1 MGRPRSGTTLMS
13 SLLDAHPSLTI
24 LPIETEVFSLWYAR
38 CVDHVRNHENSVSF
52 WTFFAAKSRF
62 PKLEIDRSEIIPDS
76 DDTDPL
82 SILSCMLTKMG
93 EYDACRHNKTRWG
106 EKTPI
111 HYKSLP
117 LVFKAYPQAQ
127 VLMMLRDPR
136 AILASLVKTPWNQE
150 TTEESAR
157 RWMEYIRIM
166 QNWGSDPRVRIIR
179 FEELVADTGRILQD
193 VCRWLGEEYTPAMLD
208 RSHLSHRLKT
218 KKGWGLEHRRKALE
232 PINAAGIGKWKE
244 QLSPK
249 QIKVT
254 EHVCAPL
261 MRQLGYEP
269 VTSGL
274 GLVRGAI
281 LDMKGSILD
290 MKESLDQ
297 KKIFSKSL
305 RKGAALFK
313 KVILNPGRPVETSHS
328 EK

>member
-24 LPIETEVFSLWYAR
+24 LPIETEMFTLWYAR
-38 CVDHVRNHENSVSF
+38 CNEHLRKHENLEEF
-52 WTFFAAKSRF
+52 WTFMESRSRF
-62 PKLEIDRSEIIPDS
+62 RKLEMDRSQFRSYCEQ
-76 DDTDPL
+76 TDAL
-82 SILSCMLTKMG
+82 SILSSMLTKMG
-93 EYDACRHNKTRWG
+93 EQDAQRYNKARWG

-117 LVFKAYPQAQ
+117 LVFKAYPHAQ

-136 AILASLVKTPWNQE
+136 AILASLMKTPWNQE

-166 QNWGSDPRVRIIR
+166 QNWGSDPRVRSIR
-179 FEELVADTGRILQD
+179 YEELVADTGRIMQD
-193 VCRWLGEEYTPAMLD
+193 VCSWLGEEYTPAMLD
-208 RSHLSHRLKT
+208 RSHLSYRLKA

-232 PINAAGIGKWKE
+232 PMNAAGIEKWKE
-244 QLSPK
+244 QLNPK

-269 VTSGL
+269 ITNGL

-281 LDMKGSILD
+281 LDMKESILD

-305 RKGAALFK
+305 RKGTALFK
-313 KVILNPGRPVETSHS
+313 KVILNPSRPAETRHS